1 MFIGNKI
8 KSIENITMKHGDKRK
23 VCVWC
28 NLSAIPW
35 NSRELYGGMLQS
47 YRAFCPRFPS
57 CCWLFACLEF
67 HSPGIIFSS
76 LLFINAGILTMM
88 SLTPFKTLQRILGQK
103 PLSPSVLRKSKS
115 SSEQEG
121 SCEAHTADRM
131 PGWLECLALGE
142 YFVLPALPT
151 LPAAGAKQL
160 HDSRGQPWPGV
171 AALMVSVRVPVAPSC
186 LNLKQGPSSPTGV
199 PSHAAELRR
208 AGTSPSFCTPL
219 PTSPSSRQYWG
230 TLLKWDAK
238 ISAINLLNASQ
249 APAMLP
255 NDTGYTWPCWSLR
268 SCQSCSALD
277 SQTDNWLP
285 LEKMLGSGSVVLP
298 LLHLHKSVAV
308 RAVLQL
314 RVFQGG
320 WLRSI
325 SAQNCSVLNAAA
337 QILGYL

>member
-47 YRAFCPRFPS
+47 HRAFCPRFPS

-142 YFVLPALPT
+142 YFVLPALAT

-186 LNLKQGPSSPTGV
+186 LNLKHGHFLTHWGPQPCCW
-199 PSHAAELRR
+199 AEKGRNI
-208 AGTSPSFCTPL
+208 SFLLHTPAHFTFKQRVL
-219 PTSPSSRQYWG
+219 G
-230 TLLKWDAK
+230 H
-238 ISAINLLNASQ
+238 ASQ
-249 APAMLP
+249 MRCKDLS
-255 NDTGYTWPCWSLR
+255 N
-268 SCQSCSALD
+268 
-277 SQTDNWLP
+277 
-285 LEKMLGSGSVVLP
+285 
-298 LLHLHKSVAV
+298 
-308 RAVLQL
+308 
-314 RVFQGG
+314 
-320 WLRSI
+320 
-325 SAQNCSVLNAAA
+325 
-337 QILGYL
+337 